1 MRSGS
6 APDPFGH
13 EARAAEAFFHC
24 AMFWMCTI
32 YICLKL
38 ANLHTAV
45 ACENIVVEN
54 FWKKNYISS
63 VGMKVV
69 WALSYGQNLV
79 CNVSNLQF
87 CYGDV
92 CRENVNK
99 IWIPRV
105 LNLIDENMVLHLACR
120 FPCLPLA
127 YLQ

>member
-1 MRSGS
+1 
-6 APDPFGH
+6 
-13 EARAAEAFFHC
+13 
-24 AMFWMCTI
+24 MCTI

-54 FWKKNYISS
+54 FWEKNYISS
-63 VGMKVV
+63 VGMKVF
-69 WALSYGQNLV
+69 WALCYGQNIV

-92 CRENVNK
+92 CRENVNE
-99 IWIPRV
+99 ICIPRV
-105 LNLIDENMVLHLACR
+105 LNLIDEKIVLHLACR